1 MMKRNTVMV
10 FDVETTGL
18 IPKRG
23 PKTIFTDDV
32 SLSPYILQLS
42 FIVYDM
48 NTSEVIKTF
57 NSYIDIDDT
66 IEISP
71 KITELTGIVRETC
84 QTLGKT
90 MEYVLTEFYKEYVS
104 CDVVVAHN
112 IDFDK
117 EMIMIEV
124 IRNYSKMVDN
134 GCLNPSLL
142 FNDVYNFVN
151 NIESYCTMRN
161 GKELCNLWTE
171 RKTTEALQSTTRR
184 YKKNPKLSELYFK
197 IFNEV
202 PVGLHDALVDTDACL
217 KCYIYLMSLTTN

>member
-23 PKTIFTDDV
+23 PKTIFTDDI
-32 SLSPYILQLS
+32 SISPYILQLS

-90 MEYVLTEFYKEYVS
+90 ILL
-104 CDVVVAHN
+104 N
-112 IDFDK
+112 LI
-117 EMIMIEV
+117 V
-124 IRNYSKMVDN
+124 I
-134 GCLNPSLL
+134 
-142 FNDVYNFVN
+142 
-151 NIESYCTMRN
+151 I
-161 GKELCNLWTE
+161 
-171 RKTTEALQSTTRR
+171 
-184 YKKNPKLSELYFK
+184 
-197 IFNEV
+197 
-202 PVGLHDALVDTDACL
+202 
-217 KCYIYLMSLTTN
+217 